1 MCGHLHPTR
10 GWRCLASCEDLMRS
24 APRPQPRIRT
34 ASAAAHSHREHS
46 PWGGQTSQYSV
57 LYGRT
62 YLHEFE
68 TLPTGVRSSIG
79 RNSNVVLIG
88 ETTIMSALDKAK
100 NAVEDAAGKAK

>member
-1 MCGHLHPTR
+1 MWPCRAHVRTSTPHAGMAMPGELR
-10 GWRCLASCEDLMRS
+10 GPDA
-24 APRPQPRIRT
+24 QRT